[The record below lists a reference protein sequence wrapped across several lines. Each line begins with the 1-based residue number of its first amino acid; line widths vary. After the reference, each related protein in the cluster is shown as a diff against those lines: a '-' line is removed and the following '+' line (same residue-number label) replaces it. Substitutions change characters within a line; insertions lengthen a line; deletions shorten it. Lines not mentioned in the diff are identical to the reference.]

1 MSAAI
6 EHLLRRS
13 RNRMAKVSDSEPST
27 RETEEIYIKKR
38 RHIPILPERENKN
51 IPCHLKPSSSTLELP
66 EKKVFFAYCN
76 IAQGFCQ
83 VLPIEYSP
91 HS

>member
-27 RETEEIYIKKR
+27 RNIRNLYKKR

-66 EKKVFFAYCN
+66 GKKVFLL
-76 IAQGFCQ
+76 I
-83 VLPIEYSP
+83 VI
-91 HS
+91 